1 MKKFIC
7 LIVVIAALMMLV
19 SCNTNKIPETTDRV
33 QSVVFRSGDHVE
45 GYASKWRFVTE
56 WEAVSKKEFDNADK
70 TIIRD
75 SGFTGGFNADGSPYS
90 SNSTFEDYSMEQL
103 EDVVGSVYYYAV
115 GDHDYG
121 DYKSKYYKI
130 TVEELELSYVN
141 VSVLDEGSVCVSYYD
156 FDSGT
161 TVTKLIKSDF
171 YTITYFTE

>member
-19 SCNTNKIPETTDRV
+19 SCNTNKIPEATDRV

-56 WEAVSKKEFDNADK
+56 CEEVSEKEFNNADK
-70 TIIRD
+70 TITQK

-90 SNSTFEDYSMEQL
+90 SYSAFEDYSMEQL
-103 EDVVGSVYYYAV
+103 EDVVGSVYYYAEA
-115 GDHDYG
+115 DYNYG
-121 DYKSKYYKI
+121 YYKSKYYKI
-130 TVEELELSYVN
+130 TFEELELSYVN
-141 VSVLDEGSVCVSYYD
+141 VSVLDDGSVCVSYYD